1 MPTFLLG
8 QSPHIIFGLLT
19 GSALLAADMN
29 SSALDSFKIA
39 LLVLGV
45 VGTFV
50 AMLYCEVP
58 PIFLGMFAALNS

>member
-50 AMLYCEVP
+50 AMLYCKDL
-58 PIFLGMFAALNS
+58 PIPIRIFVALNL